1 MNDPAPAAKSSL
13 GALTLST
20 VGVVYGDI
28 GTSPLYAVGAIFA
41 TKQAELN
48 RADIFGVMSL
58 IFWTLV
64 VIVALKYV
72 ILVMRA
78 DNHGEG
84 GTMALMALAT
94 STMRDR
100 PKTRSALIF
109 MGLIGAALFYG
120 DGVITPAVSVLGAI
134 EGLEVATPAFKP
146 FIIPLTLVAVT
157 VLYAVQ
163 RLGTGRVGQ
172 WFGPIMVLWFL
183 LLAGTGAYWIAQKPE
198 VLLALNPY
206 HAVIFAQH
214 HVWGLLIVLGAVFL
228 TVTGAEALYA
238 DMGHFGTRPI
248 RLAWFAL
255 VMPSLVLQYLGEGAL
270 LLINPQAASNP
281 LFNMVPSW
289 AVIPMVV
296 LAVLA
301 AVIASQA
308 TISGAFSVTKQA
320 IQLGYLPRMSI
331 TYTSIEESGQIYIP
345 TINWLQYV
353 AVLAAVV
360 GFGSS
365 AALGSAYGI
374 AVTGTM
380 VLTTIMAFYVVRYR
394 WNYPIWQCGTATVIF
409 LVIESFFLAAN
420 LLKIHEG
427 GWFTLLIAALVFVA
441 MTTWKLGRKLLAAKL
456 RSESVELQTF
466 LDSIFRAPP
475 VRVEGTAV
483 FLSSESRLTPSALL
497 HNLNHNQVLHR
508 QNLFV
513 NVKSHEVPWIGVDKR
528 CEVNALGYDCWQ
540 VTVNLGFKDDPDIP
554 GALLLLS
561 AKGIALESMRTSYFL
576 SRDIIV
582 PSMGKGM
589 APWREKLFASMY
601 RNASAAAD
609 FLKLPENRVV
619 ELGAKVA
626 I

>member
-1 MNDPAPAAKSSL
+1 M
-13 GALTLST
+13 
-20 VGVVYGDI
+20 
-28 GTSPLYAVGAIFA
+28 
-41 TKQAELN
+41 
-48 RADIFGVMSL
+48 
-58 IFWTLV
+58 
-64 VIVALKYV
+64 
-72 ILVMRA
+72 
-78 DNHGEG
+78 
-84 GTMALMALAT
+84 
-94 STMRDR
+94 
-100 PKTRSALIF
+100 
-109 MGLIGAALFYG
+109 
-120 DGVITPAVSVLGAI
+120 
-134 EGLEVATPAFKP
+134 
-146 FIIPLTLVAVT
+146 
-157 VLYAVQ
+157 
-163 RLGTGRVGQ
+163 
-172 WFGPIMVLWFL
+172 
-183 LLAGTGAYWIAQKPE
+183 
-198 VLLALNPY
+198 
-206 HAVIFAQH
+206 
-214 HVWGLLIVLGAVFL
+214 LGAVFL

-238 DMGHFGTRPI
+238 DMGHFGTKPI

-270 LLINPQAASNP
+270 LLLNPQAASNP

-289 AVIPMVV
+289 AVVPLVV

-320 IQLGYLPRMSI
+320 IQLGYLPRMSM
-331 TYTSIEESGQIYIP
+331 TYTSIQESGQIYIP
-345 TINWLQYV
+345 TINWLQYS

-380 VLTTIMAFYVVRYR
+380 VLTTIMAFFVVRYR
-394 WNYPIWQCGTATVIF
+394 WNLPLWQCGTVSVLF
-409 LVIESFFLAAN
+409 LSIESLFLAAN
-420 LLKIHEG
+420 MLKIHEG
-427 GWFTLLIAALVFVA
+427 GWFTLLIAALVFVV

-456 RSESVELQTF
+456 RSESVELRVF

-483 FLSSESRLTPSALL
+483 FLSAEPHLTPSALL

-513 NVKSHEVPWIGVDKR
+513 NVKSHEVPWISAEKR
-528 CEVNALGYDCWQ
+528 CEVVDLGNCCWQ
-540 VTVNLGFKDDPDIP
+540 VTVNLGFKDAPDIP
-554 GALLLLS
+554 AALIVLS
-561 AKGIALESMRTSYFL
+561 TQGITMEPMRTSYFL

-582 PSMGKGM
+582 PTMGKGM

-601 RNASAAAD
+601 RNAGAAAD